1 MFLYTEYQNRKYTK
15 NLAFSFTM
23 HLLLFPGMHMVPLW
37 PWDTQLGHQ
46 SGIFFVVSLKTSS
59 FFGGGCS
66 ISLNLISSSIHST
79 HLLDSRTEPLIN
91 TFVDGENNV

>member
-1 MFLYTEYQNRKYTK
+1 MFLYTEYQSRKYTK
-15 NLAFSFTM
+15 YLAFNFRM
-23 HLLLFPGMHMVPLW
+23 LLLLFPGMHMVPLR

-59 FFGGGCS
+59 FLGGAF